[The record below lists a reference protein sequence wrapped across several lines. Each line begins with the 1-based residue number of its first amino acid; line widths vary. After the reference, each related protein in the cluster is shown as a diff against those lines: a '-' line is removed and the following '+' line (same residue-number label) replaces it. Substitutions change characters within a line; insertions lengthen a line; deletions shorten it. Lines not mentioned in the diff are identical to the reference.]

1 MSARLAV
8 TARTIPRMM
17 TTAATTDWAGPRA
30 RAEHDLEA
38 YEAEA
43 DGGEPRGDGY
53 NEGYDHGRCDA
64 AGVRDDQSEYGDGD
78 AGDPERYEQWYYEEF
93 YGDAEDHGG
102 GEPWSGAVG

>member
-1 MSARLAV
+1 
-8 TARTIPRMM
+8 MM
-17 TTAATTDWAGPRA
+17 TTAATTDWAGPCA

-38 YEAEA
+38 HEAEA
-43 DGGEPRGDGY
+43 DGGEPRGDVY